1 MNLNFSSAIGN
12 LLAHFY
18 KTHQLALTEPEIWL
32 INNILLCTD
41 DMFDGFDMIADIIG
55 IAMTSSDHAAILRY
69 KDAVEVLTIAKHP
82 FEVTG
87 RMWLN

>member
-18 KTHQLALTEPEIWL
+18 RNHQLTLTEPEIWL

-41 DMFDGFDMIADIIG
+41 DMFDGFDMIGDITG
-55 IAMTSSDHAAILRY
+55 IALDSTDHAAILIY
-69 KDAVEVLTIAKHP
+69 KEAVEVLTIAKHP

>member
-1 MNLNFSSAIGN
+1 MNLNYSSAIGN

-18 KTHQLALTEPEIWL
+18 KVHQLVLTEPEVWL
-32 INNILLCTD
+32 INNILMATD
-41 DMFDGFDMIADIIG
+41 DMFDGFDMIGDVLGIG
-55 IAMTSSDHAAILRY
+55 LDSCDHAAIEQYRE
-69 KDAVEVLTIAKHP
+69 AVDILTIAKHP